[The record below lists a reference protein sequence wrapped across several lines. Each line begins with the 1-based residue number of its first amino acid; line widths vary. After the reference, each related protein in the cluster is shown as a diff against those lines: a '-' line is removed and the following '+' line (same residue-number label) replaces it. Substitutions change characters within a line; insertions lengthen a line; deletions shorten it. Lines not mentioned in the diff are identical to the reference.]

1 VSNGVLTTLFALGV
15 ALGAPLLWAAL
26 GELIIEQSGVLNIGI
41 EGVMLIGAFGC
52 AYVYLKSGS
61 MLAGIGTAVGCGLA
75 CGLVLALL
83 YVRLGADQIVTGILF
98 SVIALA
104 GTTVLAD
111 RLIGTEVT
119 EGTSKLDIPGLS
131 EIPFLGEV
139 LFSQD
144 LLVYAAIVAV
154 PLVSYLMSG
163 TWFGLYTRAIGSR
176 PRAGETAG
184 IGVRALRTY
193 ALLIGCALT
202 ALGGASLVVATSG
215 GFSPNMTAG
224 RGFIALAV
232 VVLARWKPLWAAA
245 TALLFGVAQGVQ
257 FVAEDLGFVSSVP
270 SDVLLMLPYLLT
282 VVAVVFAA
290 GSRYPAACGVPYRP
304 GSA

>member
-1 VSNGVLTTLFALGV
+1 MSGGVFTTLFALGV
-15 ALGAPLLWAAL
+15 ALAAPLLWAAL

-52 AYVYLKSGS
+52 AYAYVRSGS
-61 MLAGIGTAVGCGLA
+61 MVAGIATAMGCGAA

-111 RLIGTEVT
+111 RLLGTDVAEKT
-119 EGTSKLDIPGLS
+119 GQLDIPGLS
-131 EIPFLGEV
+131 EIPFFGTV

-144 LLVYAAIVAV
+144 PLVYAAIVAV

-163 TWFGLYTRAIGSR
+163 TWFGLYVRAIGAR

-184 IGVRALRTY
+184 IGVRALRTW
-193 ALLIGCALT
+193 ALVIGCVLT
-202 ALGGASLVVATSG
+202 AIGGASLVVATSG
-215 GFSPNMTAG
+215 GFSPNLTAG

-245 TALLFGVAQGVQ
+245 AALLFGVAQALQ
-257 FVAEDLGFVSSVP
+257 FVADELGFLAHVP